1 MNADSPVT
9 QGPLGLFG
17 GTFDP
22 IHLGHL
28 RTAYELLRAL
38 KLQELR
44 FLPTGNPPEMDFR
57 LYSSRASGVIFH
69 SSVGSFVP
77 QPYQPERSL
86 LLKSAVNPGGGVL
99 LAARSGRASAARMR

>member
-38 KLQELR
+38 KLPLRWRVPQAVKAERCR
-44 FLPTGNPPEMDFR
+44 FLETAQCASVCVNSCKAGGEQNETG
-57 LYSSRASGVIFH
+57 
-69 SSVGSFVP
+69 
-77 QPYQPERSL
+77 
-86 LLKSAVNPGGGVL
+86 
-99 LAARSGRASAARMR
+99 